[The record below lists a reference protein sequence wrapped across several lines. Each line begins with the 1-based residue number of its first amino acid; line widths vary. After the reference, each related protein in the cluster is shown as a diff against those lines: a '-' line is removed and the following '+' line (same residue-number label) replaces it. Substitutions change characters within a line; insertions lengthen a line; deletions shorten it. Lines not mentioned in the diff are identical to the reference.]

1 MEWLLPVL
9 VVDRELQE
17 FLSAC
22 RVNHSNSFLGKRDE
36 QKLKVRE
43 RLMKEGLALFS
54 SSGFEKTTVAH
65 IVEKSEIARGTFYNY
80 FPIHK
85 NFLMPS
91 LKSLIKILKQRFNKQ
106 EEIVKMYTI
115 IFMEPSK
122 TILN

>member
-1 MEWLLPVL
+1 ML

-22 RVNHSNSFLGKRDE
+22 SVNHSNSFLGKRDE

-80 FPIHK
+80 FPDTQK
-85 NFLMPS
+85 LFDA
-91 LKSLIKILKQRFNKQ
+91 LIVLI
-106 EEIVKMYTI
+106 
-115 IFMEPSK
+115 
-122 TILN
+122 